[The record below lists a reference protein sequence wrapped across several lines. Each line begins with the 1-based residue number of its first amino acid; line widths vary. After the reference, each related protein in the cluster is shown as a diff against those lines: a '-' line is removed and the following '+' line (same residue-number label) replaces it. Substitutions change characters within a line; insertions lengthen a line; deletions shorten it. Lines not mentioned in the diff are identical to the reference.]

1 MGTTPQPPRAPA
13 PPAPPRSS
21 SHVVAIVLLVLALI
35 VVVCGVT
42 LFTGVRFLS
51 RNVQVQV
58 DKSREGGKD
67 VSIKTP
73 VGNFEAHK
81 DTDVTE
87 ATLGLPIYPGAQRVR
102 DEHSAALSMQFP
114 GEQKLRLTVAK
125 FETPDS
131 FEKVEKFYQDRLGG
145 EVTKFTKKDAQGKTV
160 FEIKSKGEE
169 KVVALKSL
177 MTGTRIELVHVM
189 HGENQVN

>member
-1 MGTTPQPPRAPA
+1 M
-13 PPAPPRSS
+13 
-21 SHVVAIVLLVLALI
+21 VAIVLLVLALI
-35 VVVCGVT
+35 VVVCGIT

-58 DKSREGGKD
+58 DKSAEGAKD
-67 VSIKTP
+67 VSVKTP
-73 VGNFEAHK
+73 VGDFEVHK
-81 DTDVTE
+81 DTDASETR
-87 ATLGLPIYPGAQRVR
+87 LGLPIYPGAQRVR
-102 DEHSAALSMQFP
+102 DEQSAALSMQLP
-114 GEQKLRLTVAK
+114 GEQKLHLTVAK

-131 FEKVEKFYQDRLGG
+131 FDKVEKFYQDRLGG
-145 EVTKFTKKDAQGKTV
+145 EVTKFTKKDAHGKTV